1 MDSQV
6 PNPKDSGY
14 SRKARERF
22 SDFEWELVDPTPE
35 DLRDLDQVME
45 HDEFWLW
52 ASGKVDINADNY
64 AGHGSEMLGAFKRLF
79 KLAHL

>member
-1 MDSQV
+1 
-6 PNPKDSGY
+6 
-14 SRKARERF
+14 
-22 SDFEWELVDPTPE
+22 
-35 DLRDLDQVME
+35 ME